1 MFFSQT
7 IDWKHLENWAGKLVE
22 FLSSKRLKRVITLL
36 NANTFFYIFRKY
48 KSVAWMWSV
57 AMHVLMFCGLLVS
70 PFLFVLITSVKTAEP
85 PICRLE
91 GRLAW
96 AQRTMC

>member
-1 MFFSQT
+1 
-7 IDWKHLENWAGKLVE
+7 
-22 FLSSKRLKRVITLL
+22 
-36 NANTFFYIFRKY
+36 
-48 KSVAWMWSV
+48 MWSV